1 MYAILRQLK
10 RSYLLVALLLMGCL
24 PVLAQT
30 RTIQGKVTDAQNG
43 EPLIGA
49 SVVVTGE
56 NGGTITDIDGNFKLA
71 VPSSAKKVTISYIG
85 YINKVVD
92 ISSTMDVKL
101 EPDSRTL
108 SDVVVIGYGT
118 ARKSDLTGSVAT
130 VTTKDFNKGLVSS
143 AEQLINGKVS
153 GVQIMSNSGSASAGS
168 TIRVR
173 GGASLNASND
183 PLIVLDGVPLE
194 RGGISGN
201 DNNFLSMINPSDIE
215 SMTVLKDASSTAI
228 YGSRASNGVIIITT
242 KKGAQGGLKISF
254 NSTNSVQTRAQMVDM
269 LGYDDFV
276 GVINRYGNDR
286 QKALLGDAHTDWT
299 TRYIALLS
307 EPTTI

>member
-43 EPLIGA
+43 E
-49 SVVVTGE
+49 

-71 VPSSAKKVTISYIG
+71 VPSSVKKVTISYIG

-130 VTTKDFNKGLVSS
+130 VTTKDFN
-143 AEQLINGKVS
+143 
-153 GVQIMSNSGSASAGS
+153 
-168 TIRVR
+168 VR
-173 GGASLNASND
+173 
-183 PLIVLDGVPLE
+183 
-194 RGGISGN
+194 
-201 DNNFLSMINPSDIE
+201 E
-215 SMTVLKDASSTAI
+215 S
-228 YGSRASNGVIIITT
+228 
-242 KKGAQGGLKISF
+242 
-254 NSTNSVQTRAQMVDM
+254 
-269 LGYDDFV
+269 
-276 GVINRYGNDR
+276 
-286 QKALLGDAHTDWT
+286 
-299 TRYIALLS
+299 
-307 EPTTI
+307 

>member
-71 VPSSAKKVTISYIG
+71 VPSSVKKVTISYIG

-143 AEQLINGKVS
+143 AEQLING
-153 GVQIMSNSGSASAGS
+153 
-168 TIRVR
+168 
-173 GGASLNASND
+173 
-183 PLIVLDGVPLE
+183 
-194 RGGISGN
+194 
-201 DNNFLSMINPSDIE
+201 
-215 SMTVLKDASSTAI
+215 
-228 YGSRASNGVIIITT
+228 
-242 KKGAQGGLKISF
+242 
-254 NSTNSVQTRAQMVDM
+254 
-269 LGYDDFV
+269 
-276 GVINRYGNDR
+276 
-286 QKALLGDAHTDWT
+286 
-299 TRYIALLS
+299 
-307 EPTTI
+307 